1 MTNDF
6 ELILEDFVEDIEAIR
21 ALVVTFADSKYQPK
35 SRIAA
40 ANSATLLVAATFE
53 EFVREMARDYARAVV
68 RGAASFDKLPGNLAS
83 TAWKRTM
90 DGLGKVKFDAQGKAG
105 DIFGIAQAKFSVIY
119 DFCKGDLSKDIYREL
134 IHNESNMHP
143 GQINALFKV
152 SGLKDVCEQCSHK
165 ESLLDTFGETEHG
178 KAHGKLLV
186 GLNDFFDRRN
196 DIAHALNAGQSN
208 SPEQIQ
214 TDIEMLISF
223 ARALCL
229 VLEDQAPQPFV
240 AAVDL
245 TVGQTQLAAPEA
257 APNG

>member
-1 MTNDF
+1 MASSF
-6 ELILEDFVEDIEAIR
+6 ELTVEDFVEDIEAIR
-21 ALVVTFADSKYQPK
+21 ALVVTFADGKYQPK

-53 EFVREMARDYARAVV
+53 EFVREMAREFAKAVV
-68 RGAASFDKLPGNLAS
+68 IGASSFDKLPSNLAS

-90 DGLGKVKFDAQGKAG
+90 DGLGKVKFGTQGKAS

-152 SGLKDVCEQCSHK
+152 SGLKDVCELCSHK
-165 ESLLDTFGETEHG
+165 QGLLDMFGEAEPG
-178 KAHGKLLV
+178 KAHGKILV
-186 GLNDFFDRRN
+186 GINDFFERRN

-214 TDIEMLISF
+214 TDIDLLISF
-223 ARALCL
+223 GHALRE
-229 VLEDQAPQPFV
+229 VLEDEAPEPFV
-240 AAVDL
+240 AASAALPEVL
-245 TVGQTQLAAPEA
+245 PAAPEPE
-257 APNG
+257 PNT